1 MPPDGLPIS
10 VSGMPEQPETLPI
23 VTIGNGLIVMTTLFD
38 VTLAA
43 DTQLAVDV
51 NKQVILSPVLNV
63 DDEYCGLFVPTLT
76 PFIFHW

>member
-23 VTIGNGLIVMTTLFD
+23 VTIGNGLIVMITLFD

-51 NKQVILSPVLNV
+51 NKQVILSPVLHV
-63 DDEYCGLFVPTLT
+63 DDEYCGLLVPTLT
-76 PFIFHW
+76 PLIFHW